1 MNTLIVK
8 VYSYPQI
15 VSRNPGVTHPYCK
28 NNNFIHVMVSP
39 DICPRVLGAPP
50 FAFLETYI

>member
-28 NNNFIHVMVSP
+28 NNNFIHAMVSP
-39 DICPRVLGAPP
+39 DVNEFQLGAPP
-50 FAFLETYI
+50 SAPLETYI

>member
-50 FAFLETYI
+50 SAFLETYI